1 MKIIR
6 TILIFTLVFALAS
19 CGKSKGDT
27 SKIKDTD
34 PANTDKI
41 DFTSID
47 KIEVAYFSRIIALTD
62 EQMAYV
68 ISLWQEGKWTP
79 GECKTHREYQ
89 FDAGDLVLTFHLL
102 GGEFY
107 DETNNRTLFISDE
120 QIEVLRSYIATV
132 SADALAQISVG
143 MTISQVGSILRA
155 PGTPDGELGGYKYLC
170 DDSSEYF
177 ISLAVDDELKTAVVT
192 GITKIET
199 EASPEA

>member
-1 MKIIR
+1 M
-6 TILIFTLVFALAS
+6 LVFALAS

-27 SKIKDTD
+27 SKIKGTD
-34 PANTDKI
+34 SGNTNNTDITNTDKI

-47 KIEVAYFSRIIALTD
+47 KIEVVYYSRIITLTD

-79 GECKTHREYQ
+79 GECKTHREYK

-132 SADALAQISVG
+132 SADAIAQISVG
-143 MTISQVGSILRA
+143 MTLSQVASILMS
-155 PGTPDGELGGYKYLC
+155 PGKPVSVGYQHVC
-170 DDSSEYF
+170 DDGSEYI
-177 ISLAVDDELKTAVVT
+177 ISFVYDDELKTAVVT
-192 GITKIET
+192 DITKVDT
-199 EASPEA
+199 EA